1 MNEKMNRME
10 FLKSLGFR
18 GASLLA
24 VYCAASGLS
33 SCVNESMDPTIPPG
47 TGGTTGG
54 GTSGGGTANELSL
67 DLSSAT
73 YSKLNTV
80 GNYVIVN
87 SIVIARVSATA
98 FAAVTQVCSHEGKK
112 KVYYL
117 NGEFYCPEHGAR
129 FSTTGTGLNSKGSK
143 GLKTYPTALS
153 GTTLKVTLG

>member
-10 FLKSLGFR
+10 FLKSLGLK
-18 GASLLA
+18 GASLFA

-33 SCVNESMDPTIPPG
+33 SCVNESMDPNLPPD
-47 TGGTTGG
+47 TTGG
-54 GTSGGGTANELSL
+54 NTNQLVL
-67 DLSSAT
+67 DLTNAT

-80 GNYVIVN
+80 GNYVITN
-87 SIVIARVSATA
+87 SIVIARVSATS

-143 GLKTYPTALS
+143 GIKTYRTELN
-153 GTTLKVTLG
+153 GTTLTVFL